1 MVLMKT
7 NTEIPKQ
14 VLKPLTPILKHYIAH
29 NINLKLLT
37 IMHLQ
42 EFQKKIF
49 TTFAKPKH
57 NHICLTQI

>member
-42 EFQKKIF
+42 EFQKKFSPHLLNPNI
-49 TTFAKPKH
+49 TTFA
-57 NHICLTQI
+57 